1 MMEVMVVVATMMYM
15 GVVATTIKVMEVG
28 VLTMIKAMFK
38 MMAMTMRMVMPR
50 VVMIIENGDAKG
62 GDDYSDRNQDK
73 VVRE

>member
-1 MMEVMVVVATMMYM
+1 
-15 GVVATTIKVMEVG
+15 
-28 VLTMIKAMFK
+28 MIKAMFK